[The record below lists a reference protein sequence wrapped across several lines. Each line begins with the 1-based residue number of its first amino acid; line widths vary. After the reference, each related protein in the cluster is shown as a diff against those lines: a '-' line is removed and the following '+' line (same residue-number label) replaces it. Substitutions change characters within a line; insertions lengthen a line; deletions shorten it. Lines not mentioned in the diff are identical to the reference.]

1 VRQVN
6 CLTGKPGAGV
16 SDADTRATLIGN
28 LSHAAERLAKAGLRL
43 LLEPVNTLDVPGF
56 WLNSV
61 DKALS
66 VMDEVAAPNLFLQFD
81 IYHAQRSGG
90 EIAGTLTRHFDRIGH
105 IQVADNPGRNEPGR
119 GELNFSFLFGLIDRL
134 GYQGWIGAEY
144 KPANTTEA
152 GLSWLA
158 TYGDKA

>member
-1 VRQVN
+1 MGLPARKRVSSR
-6 CLTGKPGAGV
+6 CGGATKCMPMG
-16 SDADTRATLIGN
+16 R
-28 LSHAAERLAKAGLRL
+28 RLAKADLRL
-43 LLEPVNTLDVPGF
+43 LLEPVNRRDVPGF
-56 WLNSV
+56 WIDSV

-90 EIAGTLTRHFDRIGH
+90 EIAGTLTRHFDGIGH
-105 IQVADNPGRNEPGR
+105 IQVADNPGRNEPGT
-119 GELNFSFLFGLIDRL
+119 GELNFGFLFGLIDRL

-144 KPANTTEA
+144 KPATTTEA

-158 TYGDKA
+158 TYGDKP